1 MWPYANLQVDDVLV
15 AVDGVEIGQD
25 ATVPLRGN
33 ERIHFSHLVT
43 DELVEEIVLGDVR
56 RSVRAARR
64 YVDEIRGLYEDIC
77 ELTNANG
84 GEG

>member
-1 MWPYANLQVDDVLV
+1 MEFGLDV
-15 AVDGVEIGQD
+15 
-25 ATVPLRGN
+25 ATNFISAHDEHTRH
-33 ERIHFSHLVT
+33 HFSHLVT
-43 DELVEEIVLGDVR
+43 DELIEEIVLGDVR